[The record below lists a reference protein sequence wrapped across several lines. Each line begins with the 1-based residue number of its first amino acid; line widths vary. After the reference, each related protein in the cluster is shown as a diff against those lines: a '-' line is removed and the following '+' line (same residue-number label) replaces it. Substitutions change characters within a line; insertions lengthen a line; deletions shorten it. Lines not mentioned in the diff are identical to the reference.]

1 MVHGRTRIKLYNA
14 LSGHTIKDIVSENTF
29 QKGVIAEGV
38 RNFGYARGSFYNN
51 TDGSIVANPPVC
63 EMIGGIFLFKEQITG
78 TPSFLP
84 LGNEMTGNGAWGV
97 MNSSAPTELGSFDTA
112 SSFVSDNK
120 VKQVYNYAA
129 SQANGK
135 ISCVCLTSR
144 TGGYIG
150 YGNPSGVTMANSQ
163 NRWAFERNAGC
174 VDTLPQT
181 NLLTIKSTTN
191 KICCDGKLYTFAING
206 TNLDVNKIKVPLKY
220 ASIGDCVTKAFS
232 VDISQLH
239 YSWMGSNFILSASNK
254 FIYITPSIT
263 VPKSGT
269 FYIWKYDTSD
279 DSITELEFNFGYEA
293 INVSVAHGK
302 VFAPVYG
309 TDKSKIFNMDGTLFD
324 EIEVGSLNASVYAGM
339 DSIIGEIGN
348 HALVNWH
355 NAGETDSLFK
365 LYDFRSK
372 TLLPI
377 NTNVYGYNRT
387 QGIRQD
393 ESSGAITYQF
403 YAGAT
408 SSREMWAI
416 PNPLYLAT
424 INNLDNAVIKD
435 ATMGMTVEYI
445 LEEV

>member
-14 LSGHTIKDIVSENTF
+14 LSGHTLKDIVSENTF

-38 RNFGYARGSFYNN
+38 RNFGYAKGSFYNN

-63 EMIGGIFLFKEQITG
+63 EMIGGILLFKEQITG

-112 SSFVSDNK
+112 SSFVSDSK

-163 NRWAFERNAGC
+163 DRWAFERNAGC
-174 VDTLPQT
+174 VDAVPQT
-181 NLLTIKSTTN
+181 TLSSIKSTTN
-191 KICCDGKLYTFAING
+191 KICCDGKLYTFTLNG
-206 TNLDVNKIKVPLKY
+206 TNVDVNKIKVPLKY

-232 VDISQLH
+232 VDVSQLH
-239 YSWMGSNFILSASNK
+239 YSWFGSDFALSASNK
-254 FIYITPSIT
+254 IIYMTPLGT
-263 VPKSGT
+263 VKTGT
-269 FYIWKYDTSD
+269 YYIWAYDTSD
-279 DSITELEFNFGYEA
+279 DTISEIELNLG
-293 INVSVAHGK
+293 ISTHSVSVSQGK
-302 VFAPVYG
+302 IFAPVYQ
-309 TDKSKIFNMDGTLFD
+309 TNKMKIFNMDGTAYD
-324 EIEVGSLNASVYAGM
+324 EIEIGTLAADPLGGM
-339 DSIIGEIGN
+339 NTIIGEIGN
-348 HALVNWH
+348 HALIHWA
-355 NAGETDSLFK
+355 NAGDPERIFK
-365 LYDFRSK
+365 LYDKTSK
-372 TLLPI
+372 TVLPI
-377 NTNVYGYNRT
+377 NSNVYSYNRT
-387 QGIRQD
+387 QCVRQD

-403 YAGAT
+403 YAGGT
-408 SSREMWAI
+408 SSKEMWAI